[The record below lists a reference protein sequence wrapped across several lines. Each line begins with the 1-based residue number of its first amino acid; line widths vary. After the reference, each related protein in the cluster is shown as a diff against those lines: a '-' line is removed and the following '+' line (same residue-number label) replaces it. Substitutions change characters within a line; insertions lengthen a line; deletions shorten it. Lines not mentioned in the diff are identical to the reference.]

1 MAGIELGSFEFKSK
15 SSNRWAV
22 EATDESCHIIAQSVL
37 LPITILYKETDRKK
51 LEGTIWN
58 IDFNRKS
65 IYFTSLGPFDACQLL
80 MVTFWQDFFSV
91 CGVSRFL
98 QSGGG
103 P

>member
-65 IYFTSLGPFDACQLL
+65 IYFTSLGPFDAC
-80 MVTFWQDFFSV
+80 
-91 CGVSRFL
+91 
-98 QSGGG
+98 
-103 P
+103 